1 MAADASG
8 RAAIEP
14 WIEATN
20 QTHRSLLD
28 PDLAV
33 ANLYGVRNVPSAFW
47 IDESGRILRAHDPI
61 YAKRNEHYPDAVR
74 DWVAK
79 GAASKYLQDQAARDK
94 RSKTPTLEDMEAA
107 ASFELGVY
115 LARRGEIAKAQRQFD
130 HARQLA
136 PDNWTY
142 RRQAWSFTSADADT
156 IRDAIRD
163 PSAPAFYPNLDLPV

>member
-8 RAAIEP
+8 RGAINP
-14 WIEATN
+14 WIQAAN
-20 QTHRSLLD
+20 QTHLSVLD

-61 YAKRNEHYPDAVR
+61 YAKRNEHYLDAVR

-79 GAASKYLQDQAARDK
+79 GAASKFLQDQAAREK
-94 RSKTPTLEDMEAA
+94 RSKTPTLKDVEAA

-115 LARRGEIAKAQRQFD
+115 LTRTRDVAKAQRHFD
-130 HARQLA
+130 RARELA
-136 PDNWTY
+136 PDNWAY
-142 RRQAWSFTSADADT
+142 RRQAWRFTGADADA
-156 IRDAIRD
+156 IGEEIRD
-163 PSAPAFYPNLDLPV
+163 PSAPPFYPDLDLPA